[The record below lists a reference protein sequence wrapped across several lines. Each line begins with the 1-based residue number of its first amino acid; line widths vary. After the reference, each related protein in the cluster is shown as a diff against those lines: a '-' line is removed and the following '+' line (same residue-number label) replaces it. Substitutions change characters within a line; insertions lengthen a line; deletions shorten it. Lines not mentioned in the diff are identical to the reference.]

1 MKILLKKKKELDKK
15 DRKT

>member
-1 MKILLKKKKELDKK
+1 MKILLEKKKELDKK